1 MIKRHIKY
9 ILALILFSQCNG
21 ISREQQ
27 ASERL
32 QEIIRLRE
40 AGNYNLAKLK
50 SDTLILNFSDQKEQV
65 REAKNILKQL
75 DIMEQERNLLFLDSM
90 LIVQEE
96 LLVPMMKNFIL
107 SDEYGSDK
115 ILIHKYQKPEN
126 CYNRTFIRAYLYES
140 GKFFISS
147 RYHGE
152 TWIHHQQIK
161 VYNNNQSVLS
171 EVVPE
176 DDFNNTHFDDQGLK
190 WETVNYK
197 DGKDNGIIDYIAS
210 HWKEPLKVQFIG
222 KGNAYIVLEQPDK
235 EAIRDGYEISFI
247 LKEIQRI
254 KEEKIKIKKTVE
266 KLMISD

>member
-1 MIKRHIKY
+1 MIKSVLKI
-9 ILALILFSQCNG
+9 ILLMLLFSHCKG
-21 ISREQQ
+21 VSREQQ
-27 ASERL
+27 ATERL
-32 QEIIRLRE
+32 QEIIQLRE

-50 SDTLILNFSDQKEQV
+50 LDTLIQNYSDQKEQI
-65 REAKNILKQL
+65 REAKNILKHI
-75 DIMEQERNLLFLDSM
+75 DIMEQERNLVFLDSM
-90 LIVQEE
+90 LIIQEI
-96 LLVPMMKNFIL
+96 LLEPMMKNFIL

-147 RYHGE
+147 RYHGDK
-152 TWIHHQQIK
+152 WINHQQIK

-171 EVVPE
+171 EIVPE
-176 DDFNNTHFDDQGLK
+176 DDFNNKRFDDQGLK

-210 HWKEPLKVQFIG
+210 HWKEPLKVHFIG
-222 KGNAYIVLEQPDK
+222 KGNAYIVLEQYDK

-254 KEEKIKIKKTVE
+254 KEEKFKIE
-266 KLMISD
+266 KVLQKMQNE